1 MGDGAVTIYEQLR
14 RAGCEMDSH
23 EPDLYVKLTPL
34 SSAILNCNFQY
45 PDVFVS
51 DRAGTPRGGARS
63 LAETSRSGNA
73 ALTRRLSVDQ
83 HEQVV
88 SVNASSASP
97 PDRARSGGPRESRST
112 GAVPGRCSLRRQ
124 IGRASCRERG

>member
-51 DRAGTPRGGARS
+51 DRDGTLWYEIPFGYEPLRQRS
-63 LAETSRSGNA
+63 SHQE
-73 ALTRRLSVDQ
+73 
-83 HEQVV
+83 VV
-88 SVNASSASP
+88 
-97 PDRARSGGPRESRST
+97 
-112 GAVPGRCSLRRQ
+112 
-124 IGRASCRERG
+124 GRAA